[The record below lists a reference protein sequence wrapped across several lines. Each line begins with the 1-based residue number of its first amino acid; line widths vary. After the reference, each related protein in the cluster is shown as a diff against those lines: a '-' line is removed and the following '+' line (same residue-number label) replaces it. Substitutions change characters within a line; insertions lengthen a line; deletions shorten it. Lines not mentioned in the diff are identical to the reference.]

1 MKLTLEILHPTVL
14 EQEIVEE
21 QVSGRLSN
29 LRTRLAKVERRL
41 GDVARQEQL
50 TNCNCKFIGATIAC
64 NPPEHFEAEMNRPCP
79 AHGFRD
85 LGTIIC
91 YRVVHAGGRWEDTT
105 RLKQLVA
112 TYEARRARYQADIES
127 EDAIEES

>member
-1 MKLTLEILHPTVL
+1 MEAVA
-14 EQEIVEE
+14 
-21 QVSGRLSN
+21 GRLSN

-41 GDVARQEQL
+41 GNVAKKEQL
-50 TNCNCKFIGATIAC
+50 ANCNCKFIGATIAC

-85 LGTIIC
+85 LGIIIS
-91 YRVVHAGGRWEDTT
+91 YGIVDSGGRLEDNT

-112 TYEARRARYQADIES
+112 TYRARRARYQADIES
-127 EDAIEES
+127 EDGIEES